1 MRLLTPGS
9 RRHCAMSR
17 FLLAFLALIL
27 ALLYAALSPAVTSRF
42 EPFDF
47 SINASTRVLLVT
59 AHPDDECMFFAPTIL
74 TLVARKVE
82 VHSLCLSVG
91 DQDGLGDIRRS
102 ELEKSLD
109 VLGISK
115 DKRMVV
121 DSPYVWNSTFAS

>member
-1 MRLLTPGS
+1 
-9 RRHCAMSR
+9 MSR